1 MFFPKRRDFAVK
13 AAQKPMARTSETDRG
28 GDLSDE
34 GADILA
40 RVAAGDQRAVAVC
53 VDFFGPLV
61 EMLAR
66 RVLVNRSETE
76 DAVSEVFA
84 EIWRSASR
92 YDPAVA
98 SSRAFVA
105 MIARRR
111 LIDRGRKEQA
121 RVRGVAPIEVAEDA
135 KASGV
140 RVDEDAARA
149 SALLASLPERE
160 REIVR
165 MAVGYGWSQQ
175 RIADEFQMPIGT
187 VKTTMRRVMG
197 ELRAAIEGSPAQ
209 SPRAGTGGPG

>member
-1 MFFPKRRDFAVK
+1 LR
-13 AAQKPMARTSETDRG
+13 
-28 GDLSDE
+28 DE

-40 RVAAGDQRAVAVC
+40 RIVAGDQRAVALC

-84 EIWRSASR
+84 EIWRSAAR

-121 RVRGVAPIEVAEDA
+121 RVRGVAPLEAAEGGPGA
-135 KASGV
+135 AAV
-140 RVDEDAARA
+140 RIDEDAARA
-149 SALLASLPERE
+149 SALLEQLPDRE
-160 REIVR
+160 REMVR
-165 MAVGYGWSQQ
+165 MVVGYGWSQQ
-175 RIADEFQMPIGT
+175 KIADEFKMPLGT
-187 VKTTMRRVMG
+187 VKTTLRRVMG
-197 ELRAAIEGSPAQ
+197 ELRAAIEG
-209 SPRAGTGGPG
+209 GTPQGVRR